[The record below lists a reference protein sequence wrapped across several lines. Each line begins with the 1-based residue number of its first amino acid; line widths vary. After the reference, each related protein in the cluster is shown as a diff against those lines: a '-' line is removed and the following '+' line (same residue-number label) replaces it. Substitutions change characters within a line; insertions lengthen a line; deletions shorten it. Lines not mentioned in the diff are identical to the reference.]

1 MMTPKSNSK
10 IPDFNSIAE
19 NALKQRA
26 DLKIAKQQVDVA
38 QKNLSVVVRQRIP
51 DLELNGGYAYQTTSL
66 SDDGT
71 FPCRCLCGRK
81 SC

>member
-1 MMTPKSNSK
+1 MENYDSIDDFFPDADDFLAMMTPKSNSK

-51 DLELNGGYAYQTTSL
+51 
-66 SDDGT
+66 
-71 FPCRCLCGRK
+71 
-81 SC
+81 